1 VVDVADDVALAE
13 SRLVARPLVEPHV
26 TQGHRRDAIVVHDQA
41 RLCAWSASLGVTHA
55 LAVTSSAVR
64 TAFSVMACSAGRRR
78 SRAVIPNPRKAACTL
93 TASRGSTERTHP
105 STRTQARAHG
115 SRCCEGPRR
124 WAGRCRARAP
134 GWGVCA
140 QKDARPMFRV
150 GPQKCRYTSAGR
162 CGDCSSLR
170 TMTSS
175 DRLPPAG
182 ARRFSMP
189 RALNAQADQGC
200 RADDALC
207 SEQQAR
213 APLGSTARTGGRC
226 S

>member
-1 VVDVADDVALAE
+1 MVDVADDVALAE

-105 STRTQARAHG
+105 STQHTG
-115 SRCCEGPRR
+115 SRT
-124 WAGRCRARAP
+124 
-134 GWGVCA
+134 
-140 QKDARPMFRV
+140 RV
-150 GPQKCRYTSAGR
+150 EV
-162 CGDCSSLR
+162 LR
-170 TMTSS
+170 
-175 DRLPPAG
+175 G
-182 ARRFSMP
+182 A
-189 RALNAQADQGC
+189 
-200 RADDALC
+200 
-207 SEQQAR
+207 
-213 APLGSTARTGGRC
+213 APLGGQVPGARTGLGRVRPEGC
-226 S
+226 AAHVPGGAPEVQVHQRRALRGLQQLADNDLQRPPAAGRRPSFFHASRSERAS